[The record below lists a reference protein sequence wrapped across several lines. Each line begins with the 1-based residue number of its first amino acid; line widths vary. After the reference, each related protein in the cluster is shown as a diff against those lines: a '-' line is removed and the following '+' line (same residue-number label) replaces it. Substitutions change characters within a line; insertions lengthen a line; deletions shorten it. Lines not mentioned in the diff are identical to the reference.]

1 MPRPGFKS
9 YPLQM
14 MLKQKFCHP
23 RDRVG
28 EIRATLPSRHRCKF
42 VEQNLI
48 DRIVGR
54 VAMFPDD
61 AGQVVTDIS
70 CLGKVDHHFLWCLYS
85 RKEVAVSPSKDRGR
99 PTDQRL
105 RATSPNAAEAHDVAP
120 SDPPYD
126 IGGVERLCAITA
138 RLQEPIADALCDRI
152 AQDGDVVVGDEFGLG
167 VLHQDVC
174 VNGKATP
181 EIYRVFL
188 HVALQKTLAP
198 C

>member
-54 VAMFPDD
+54 VGMFPDD

-70 CLGKVDHHFLWCLYS
+70 CLGKVDHHFLGCLYS
-85 RKEVAVSPSKDRGR
+85 RKEVAVSPSKDRRR
-99 PTDQRL
+99 PTDKRL
-105 RATSPNAAEAHDVAP
+105 RATSPNAAEARPVIRRMTSAEWKGFVRSPFASKSQSPTP
-120 SDPPYD
+120 S
-126 IGGVERLCAITA
+126 AIESPNMA
-138 RLQEPIADALCDRI
+138 M
-152 AQDGDVVVGDEFGLG
+152 
-167 VLHQDVC
+167 
-174 VNGKATP
+174 
-181 EIYRVFL
+181 
-188 HVALQKTLAP
+188 
-198 C
+198 